1 MILLDKHNGTVL
13 AEYSADEIMITETDW
28 ITESEFNRKRPVK
41 VVFSTPDLNV
51 TVNAESVIDFKYP
64 HLINMGFVNF
74 MAFQPD
80 DAAIQYNG
88 SIEAG
93 SAFYEYFV
101 SDMGAITSPA

>member
-1 MILLDKHNGTVL
+1 MLDKHNGSVL
-13 AEYSADEIMITETDW
+13 AEYSADEITITETDW
-28 ITESEFNRKRPVK
+28 INESEFNRKRPVK

-51 TVNAESVIDFKYP
+51 TVNAENVIDFKYP
-64 HLINMGFVNF
+64 HLANMGFVNF

-80 DAAIQYNG
+80 DAVIQYNG

-101 SDMGAITSPA
+101 SDVGAITSPA